1 VEEKQKPQWE
11 QEWERIMGNAP
22 YIEIKGFF
30 EYQAEVLKLKNPEYC
45 KDSLGKD
52 YDTQYVKL
60 DIIARWLL
68 DWCRRHCA
76 RLGHNLENDPKCLAS
91 SIHASRKRHAD
102 VLQAFVKLAS
112 AGFLIPSNDKDSF
125 LTKLKRTKL
134 NLNKESNS
142 NPSETGPKSE
152 PRTGDQNQGQS
163 ADAAPVKKHQNLA
176 KALFLLLDSPEQYN
190 NPNTMDKWNEQ
201 LYTLVKPDGPYEAE
215 ELARAM
221 GWALTK
227 SDFWPKCIYNAE
239 NFVNKAEKIINQ
251 FRGEKKAKKNAV
263 AAVKDQDPTKAASL
277 KEVYV
282 PRKPSIKF

>member
-1 VEEKQKPQWE
+1 VSEKQKPEWQQKWE
-11 QEWERIMGNAP
+11 ELTQGAP
-22 YIEIKGFF
+22 YLEIKGFF
-30 EYQAEVLKLKNPEYC
+30 EYQKDVLSLKNPSWI
-45 KDSLGKD
+45 KDSLHKD
-52 YDTQYVKL
+52 FDPQYSAL
-60 DIIARWLL
+60 NPTTRWVL
-68 DWCRRHCA
+68 DWCRRQCT
-76 RLGHNLENDPKCLAS
+76 RMSHNLENNVTQLTDMMHVSGKLYSDCRQALLTL
-91 SIHASRKRHAD
+91 ISR
-102 VLQAFVKLAS
+102 
-112 AGFLIPSNDKDSF
+112 GFLAPSNEKDSF
-125 LTKLKRTKL
+125 TNKLKRREI
-134 NLNKESNS
+134 NLNKEKSS
-142 NPSETGPKSE
+142 SSKTESKPETG
-152 PRTGDQNQGQS
+152 TGDQNQGQS

-201 LYTLVKPDGPYEAE
+201 LYILVKPDGPYEAE
-215 ELARAM
+215 EVARAM